1 MNKETKKFFKNW
13 HFFDKRFSEK
23 KFNYLF
29 QSALTSIALFLI
41 FLFED
46 RFASGAILAGIGS
59 TIALIFL
66 VPHSIA
72 THPRRVLGGHVVA
85 ILLSFIVFLL
95 LTILFGDFSNIPL
108 NYLRLSSVI
117 SIGFLI
123 MIMGLTNTEH
133 PPAAACLLG
142 LILNGVNL
150 ERILSILGA
159 VILLI
164 LIRFLLINRLK
175 NLI

>member
-1 MNKETKKFFKNW
+1 MCPNP
-13 HFFDKRFSEK
+13 
-23 KFNYLF
+23 
-29 QSALTSIALFLI
+29 I
-41 FLFED
+41 
-46 RFASGAILAGIGS
+46 
-59 TIALIFL
+59 
-66 VPHSIA
+66 
-72 THPRRVLGGHVVA
+72 
-85 ILLSFIVFLL
+85 
-95 LTILFGDFSNIPL
+95 
-108 NYLRLSSVI
+108 NYLRLASVI

-142 LILNGVNL
+142 LVLNGVNL

>member
-1 MNKETKKFFKNW
+1 MNKEGKDFLKNW
-13 HFFDKRFSEK
+13 HILDKRFSEK

-29 QSALTSIALFLI
+29 QSVLTSIALFLI
-41 FLFED
+41 LFFED

-72 THPRRVLGGHVVA
+72 THPRRVLGGHIVA
-85 ILLSFIVFLL
+85 ILLAFIVLMLL
-95 LTILFGDFSNIPL
+95 NFIFGDFSNISA
-108 NYLRLSSVI
+108 NYLKIASVI

-123 MIMGLTNTEH
+123 MIMGITNTEH

-142 LILNGVNL
+142 LILNGMNF
-150 ERILSILGA
+150 ERIISILAA

-164 LIRFLLINRLK
+164 VIRFILINKLK

>member
-1 MNKETKKFFKNW
+1 
-13 HFFDKRFSEK
+13 
-23 KFNYLF
+23 
-29 QSALTSIALFLI
+29 
-41 FLFED
+41 
-46 RFASGAILAGIGS
+46 
-59 TIALIFL
+59 
-66 VPHSIA
+66 
-72 THPRRVLGGHVVA
+72 
-85 ILLSFIVFLL
+85 
-95 LTILFGDFSNIPL
+95 
-108 NYLRLSSVI
+108 
-117 SIGFLI
+117 

-142 LILNGVNL
+142 LVLNGVNL

>member
-1 MNKETKKFFKNW
+1 MNKEGKDFLKNW
-13 HFFDKRFSEK
+13 HILDKRFSEK

-29 QSALTSIALFLI
+29 QSVLTSIALFLI
-41 FLFED
+41 FFFED

-72 THPRRVLGGHVVA
+72 THPRRVLGGHIVA
-85 ILLSFIVFLL
+85 ILLAFIVLMLL
-95 LTILFGDFSNIPL
+95 NFIFGDFSNISA
-108 NYLRLSSVI
+108 NYLKIASVI

-123 MIMGLTNTEH
+123 MIMGITNTEH

-142 LILNGVNL
+142 LILNGMNF
-150 ERILSILGA
+150 ERIISILAA

-164 LIRFLLINRLK
+164 VIRFILINKLK